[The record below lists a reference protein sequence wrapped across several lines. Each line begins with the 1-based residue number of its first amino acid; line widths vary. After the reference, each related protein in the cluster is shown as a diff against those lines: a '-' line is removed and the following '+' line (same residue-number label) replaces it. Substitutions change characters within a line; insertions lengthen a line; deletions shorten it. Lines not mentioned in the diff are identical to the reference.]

1 MRVDIN
7 DLQRPFNLALAAR
20 RVCARQMYLEAGSW
34 LKLRRRST
42 WSRSGSDIAAVFEQT
57 E

>member
-42 WSRSGSDIAAVFEQT
+42 WSRSGSDIAAFLEQT